1 MLKLISFSLD
11 FPVAGIMKLSPTTQ
25 ASSKSFGSHV
35 KDEAMPGCEP
45 RCVNSFDLVSAFV
58 PSTLAA
64 AANSTSISSTPS
76 TDQITTLSKSR
87 SHRESH
93 EGNLAT
99 DSSTDSS
106 CQNLYSLPASSI
118 NQIGPVSQSTTP
130 LTNFG
135 TGIFPWLHSYTLSLL
150 SAFLCNMLY
159 IGTTT
164 GGANA
169 THSTCHFP
177 ATGLAACYNNN
188 DMHSNGTENSVVDL
202 STIRNEVDGS
212 GVNEEGRRIW
222 RCLECAK
229 TYTNYASY
237 RMHKLSH
244 SRPWNCHFCD
254 KAFSRK
260 WILQVH
266 ERTHTGEKPF
276 HCPVCQRPF
285 ADRSGIQKHMKT
297 HKGMNSSSFSS
308 SSRHLTSRPIAPLA
322 SANVKNGTSTNHVA
336 NTATDLNIATSTA

>member
-1 MLKLISFSLD
+1 
-11 FPVAGIMKLSPTTQ
+11 MKPSPTTQ
-25 ASSKSFGSHV
+25 APSKSFGSHV
-35 KDEAMPGCEP
+35 KDEAMPSCEP
-45 RCVNSFDLVSAFV
+45 RRVNSFDLVSAFV
-58 PSTLAA
+58 PSTPAA
-64 AANSTSISSTPS
+64 AANFTSIFPTPS
-76 TDQITTLSKSR
+76 TDEITTSSKSR
-87 SHRESH
+87 SHREGH

-106 CQNLYSLPASSI
+106 CQNSYSLPASSI
-118 NQIGPVSQSTTP
+118 NQIGPVSQPTTP

-135 TGIFPWLHSYTLSLL
+135 TGIFPWFHSYTLSLL

-159 IGTTT
+159 ISTIT

-177 ATGLAACYNNN
+177 ATGLAACYNNG
-188 DMHSNGTENSVVDL
+188 DVHSNGTENSVIDL
-202 STIRNEVDGS
+202 SAFRHEVS
-212 GVNEEGRRIW
+212 GREVNEEGRRIW
-222 RCLECAK
+222 RCPECAK

-237 RMHKLSH
+237 RMHRLSH

-276 HCPVCQRPF
+276 RCSVCQRPF

-297 HKGMNSSSFSS
+297 HKGMNCSSFPSSSQ
-308 SSRHLTSRPIAPLA
+308 HLTSRPIAPLA
-322 SANVKNGTSTNHVA
+322 SANVENTISTNHIV
-336 NTATDLNIATSTA
+336 NTATDLNITTSTS